1 MLMLGALLWTLPADD
16 NAAAEV
22 LRDTIVARCGIA
34 AGRIVIEHWDGDTAP
49 TIVLRGDAPLGDIQ
63 LDCFGMQIATA
74 GTVGFAIENET
85 ISRRY
90 SALAATRVLDTLQ
103 RSAPLPVFDADKESV
118 AAYAVRLERL
128 CGVSPGSTLRAV
140 RGNIEVLD
148 TALNRKGDRAFLR
161 VHCTITA
168 ASAAGFSPFGSLEP
182 PPAVH

>member
-1 MLMLGALLWTLPADD
+1 MLMLAALLLTPSPDD
-16 NAAAEV
+16 SAALA
-22 LRDTIVARCGIA
+22 LRDRIVTSCGIA
-34 AGRIVIEHWDGDTAP
+34 ADRIVIAHSDGDKEP
-49 TIVLRGDAPLGDIQ
+49 TIVLRDDAPLGDIQ